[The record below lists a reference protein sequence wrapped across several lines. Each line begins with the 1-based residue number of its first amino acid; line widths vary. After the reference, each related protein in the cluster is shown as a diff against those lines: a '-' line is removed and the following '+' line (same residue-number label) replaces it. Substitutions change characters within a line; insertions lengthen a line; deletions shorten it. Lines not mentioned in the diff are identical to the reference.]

1 MMKTTLLVKTMMN
14 KTVFTLVKEEGEAL
28 EGRLVGS

>member
-1 MMKTTLLVKTMMN
+1 MMKTTLLVKTRN
-14 KTVFTLVKEEGEAL
+14 KIVFTLVKEEGEAL

>member
-1 MMKTTLLVKTMMN
+1 MMKTTLLVKTMN
-14 KTVFTLVKEEGEAL
+14 KIVFTSVKEEGEAL

>member
-1 MMKTTLLVKTMMN
+1 MMKTTLLVKIRN
-14 KTVFTLVKEEGEAL
+14 KIVFTLVKEEGEAL

>member
-1 MMKTTLLVKTMMN
+1 MKTTLLVKTRN
-14 KTVFTLVKEEGEAL
+14 KIVFTLVKEEGEAL

>member
-1 MMKTTLLVKTMMN
+1 MMKTTLLVKTMN
-14 KTVFTLVKEEGEAL
+14 KIVFTLVKEEGEAL

>member
-1 MMKTTLLVKTMMN
+1 MMKTTLLVKTMN

>member
-1 MMKTTLLVKTMMN
+1 MMKTTLLVKTRN
-14 KTVFTLVKEEGEAL
+14 KIVFTLVKEKGEAL